1 MNDIGE
7 DGEDL
12 SGGYFDAG
20 DFMKFGLPMAYSM
33 TTLGIGQRL
42 FFSASHFLILRVFS
56 TFDENTFDEFKL
68 GEEFS
73 IKKPTNLPM
82 SSKI

>member
-20 DFMKFGLPMAYSM
+20 DFMKFGLPMAFSI
-33 TTLGIGQRL
+33 TTLGSGLTRTVWQNCILASDKNRHKCVI
-42 FFSASHFLILRVFS
+42 FFFKSLITCSL
-56 TFDENTFDEFKL
+56 
-68 GEEFS
+68 
-73 IKKPTNLPM
+73 
-82 SSKI
+82 